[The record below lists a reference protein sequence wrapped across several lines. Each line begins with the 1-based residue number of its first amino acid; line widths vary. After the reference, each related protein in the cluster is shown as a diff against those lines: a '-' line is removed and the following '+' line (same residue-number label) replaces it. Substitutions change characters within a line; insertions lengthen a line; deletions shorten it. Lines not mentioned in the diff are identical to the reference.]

1 MFGNFLVKKLLQSK
15 MKDVPQE
22 DQEKIFAMLEKN
34 PGLFQKIAEES
45 QEEMK
50 KGKSQMDA
58 VMSVMKKYEGE
69 LKKLQQ

>member
-1 MFGNFLVKKLLQSK
+1 MFGNFVMKKLLQSK
-15 MKDVPQE
+15 MKDVPAE

-58 VMSVMKKYEGE
+58 VMSVMKKYEE
-69 LKKLQQ
+69 DLKKLQ

>member
-1 MFGNFLVKKLLQSK
+1 MKKLLQSK
-15 MKDVPQE
+15 MKDVPAE

-58 VMSVMKKYEGE
+58 VMSVMKKYEAD
-69 LKKLQQ
+69 LKKLQ

>member
-1 MFGNFLVKKLLQSK
+1 MFGNFLMKKLLQSK

-69 LKKLQQ
+69 LRKLQ

>member
-1 MFGNFLVKKLLQSK
+1 MFGNFLMKKLLQSK
-15 MKDVPQE
+15 MKDVPAE

-58 VMSVMKKYEGE
+58 VMSVMKKYEE
-69 LKKLQQ
+69 DLKKLQ

>member
-1 MFGNFLVKKLLQSK
+1 MFGNFLMKKLLQSK
-15 MKDVPQE
+15 MKDVPKE
-22 DQEKIFAMLEKN
+22 DQEKVFAMLEKN

-58 VMSVMKKYEGE
+58 VMAVMKKYEE
-69 LKKLQQ
+69 DLKKLQ

>member
-1 MFGNFLVKKLLQSK
+1 MFGNFLMKKLLQSK
-15 MKDVPQE
+15 MKDVPAE

-58 VMSVMKKYEGE
+58 VMSVMKKYEAD
-69 LKKLQQ
+69 LKKLQ

>member
-1 MFGNFLVKKLLQSK
+1 MKKLLQSK

-69 LKKLQQ
+69 LRKLQ

>member
-1 MFGNFLVKKLLQSK
+1 MFGNFIMKKLLQSK
-15 MKDVPQE
+15 MKDVPAE

-34 PGLFQKIAEES
+34 PGLIQKIAEES

-58 VMSVMKKYEGE
+58 VMAVMKKYEE
-69 LKKLQQ
+69 DLKKLQ